1 MDSSAEAEDLG
12 VEELTSELTSVPIIR
27 GGDVSGYVIMQ
38 FSFAADRALL
48 GDSKLDPMPYI
59 RDAVFRVAF
68 TNSEID
74 FRHLKSGDL
83 DRLTDSIATEANR
96 RLGAKIQLAVATTH
110 KGDQLSV
117 DDLYQRLSRGETAQH
132 FFAYG
137 LFPNLLYKVFNH
149 RQGNVSLQ
157 HRHPHL
163 AQGILDIVLGNSA
176 LAAQGAD
183 CGGKSFC

>member
-1 MDSSAEAEDLG
+1 MLIGVWVILVTAGATFASSYLGGSALDSSAETEDLG

-59 RDAVFRVAF
+59 KDAVFRVAF

-74 FRHLKSGDL
+74 FRHLRTGDL

-96 RLGAKIQLAVATTH
+96 RLGANIVRQVLFQQLNFVKKEDIRTNWI
-110 KGDQLSV
+110 G
-117 DDLYQRLSRGETAQH
+117 GE
-132 FFAYG
+132 
-137 LFPNLLYKVFNH
+137 
-149 RQGNVSLQ
+149 S
-157 HRHPHL
+157 
-163 AQGILDIVLGNSA
+163 
-176 LAAQGAD
+176 GAH
-183 CGGKSFC
+183 

>member
-59 RDAVFRVAF
+59 KDAVFRVAF

-74 FRHLKSGDL
+74 FRHLRTGDL
-83 DRLTDSIATEANR
+83 DRLTDSIVTEANR
-96 RLGAKIQLAVATTH
+96 RLGASIVRQVLFQQLNFVKKEDIRTNWI
-110 KGDQLSV
+110 G
-117 DDLYQRLSRGETAQH
+117 GE
-132 FFAYG
+132 
-137 LFPNLLYKVFNH
+137 
-149 RQGNVSLQ
+149 S
-157 HRHPHL
+157 
-163 AQGILDIVLGNSA
+163 
-176 LAAQGAD
+176 GAH
-183 CGGKSFC
+183 

>member
-1 MDSSAEAEDLG
+1 MLIGVWVILVTAGATFASSYLGGSALDSSAETEDLG

-59 RDAVFRVAF
+59 KDAVFRVAF

-74 FRHLKSGDL
+74 FRHLRTGDL

-96 RLGAKIQLAVATTH
+96 RLGANIVRQVLFQQLNFVKREDIRTNWI
-110 KGDQLSV
+110 G
-117 DDLYQRLSRGETAQH
+117 GE
-132 FFAYG
+132 
-137 LFPNLLYKVFNH
+137 
-149 RQGNVSLQ
+149 S
-157 HRHPHL
+157 
-163 AQGILDIVLGNSA
+163 
-176 LAAQGAD
+176 GAH
-183 CGGKSFC
+183 

>member
-1 MDSSAEAEDLG
+1 MLKLVLIGVWVILVTAGATFASSYLGGSALDSSAEAEDLG

-74 FRHLKSGDL
+74 FRHLKAGDL
-83 DRLTDSIATEANR
+83 DRLTDSIVTEANR
-96 RLGAKIQLAVATTH
+96 RLGASIVRQVLFQQLNFV
-110 KGDQLSV
+110 KK
-117 DDLYQRLSRGETAQH
+117 E
-132 FFAYG
+132 
-137 LFPNLLYKVFNH
+137 
-149 RQGNVSLQ
+149 
-157 HRHPHL
+157 
-163 AQGILDIVLGNSA
+163 DIRTNWIGGAS
-176 LAAQGAD
+176 GAD
-183 CGGKSFC
+183 

>member
-1 MDSSAEAEDLG
+1 MLKLALIGIWVILVTAGATFASGYLGEAALGSSAETEDLG

-59 RDAVFRVAF
+59 KDAVFRVAF

-74 FRHLKSGDL
+74 FRHLRSGDL

-96 RLGAKIQLAVATTH
+96 RLGAKIVRQVLFQQLNFVKKEDIRTNWI
-110 KGDQLSV
+110 GEESG
-117 DDLYQRLSRGETAQH
+117 QR
-132 FFAYG
+132 
-137 LFPNLLYKVFNH
+137 
-149 RQGNVSLQ
+149 
-157 HRHPHL
+157 
-163 AQGILDIVLGNSA
+163 
-176 LAAQGAD
+176 
-183 CGGKSFC
+183 

>member
-1 MDSSAEAEDLG
+1 MLKLALVGIWVILVTAGATFASVYLGEAALGSSAETEDLG

-59 RDAVFRVAF
+59 KDAVFRVAF

-74 FRHLKSGDL
+74 FRHLRSGDL

-96 RLGAKIQLAVATTH
+96 RLGAKIVRQVLFQQLNFVKKEDIRTNWI
-110 KGDQLSV
+110 GEESG
-117 DDLYQRLSRGETAQH
+117 QR
-132 FFAYG
+132 
-137 LFPNLLYKVFNH
+137 
-149 RQGNVSLQ
+149 
-157 HRHPHL
+157 
-163 AQGILDIVLGNSA
+163 
-176 LAAQGAD
+176 
-183 CGGKSFC
+183 

>member
-1 MDSSAEAEDLG
+1 MLKLALIGVWVILVTAGATFASVYLGESALESSAEPEDLG

-59 RDAVFRVAF
+59 KDAVFRVAF

-96 RLGAKIQLAVATTH
+96 RLGAKIVRQVLFQQLNFVKKEDIRTNWI
-110 KGDQLSV
+110 GEESG
-117 DDLYQRLSRGETAQH
+117 QR
-132 FFAYG
+132 
-137 LFPNLLYKVFNH
+137 
-149 RQGNVSLQ
+149 
-157 HRHPHL
+157 
-163 AQGILDIVLGNSA
+163 
-176 LAAQGAD
+176 
-183 CGGKSFC
+183 